1 MPLLTTLVLVLTFFG
16 CASVAKE
23 CAKTDMLTMADSP
36 YVPGCS
42 SDVGF
47 ARFLT
52 TMPLLATVV
61 LVLTFFGCANAA
73 KECTKTDILTMA
85 DSPYVAGCTSDAGFS
100 AMLSIK
106 HVTQEELAV
115 VCASTSCAAHIKL
128 VDAMGVGDCILPET
142 TVHLYTDVVN
152 PYKKRCTSIQPKG
165 SSSSTSNDGFIAQR
179 TSEKRVAQVRRA
191 LRQRSFT
198 QILRVD
204 LRNCQTVLVRSIQS
218 TRPEYSFVEKSIAN
232 VCCATQSI
240 S

>member
-1 MPLLTTLVLVLTFFG
+1 
-16 CASVAKE
+16 
-23 CAKTDMLTMADSP
+23 
-36 YVPGCS
+36 
-42 SDVGF
+42 
-47 ARFLT
+47 
-52 TMPLLATVV
+52 MPLLATVV

-204 LRNCQTVLVRSIQS
+204 LRNFNEYIPKTTTLRCI
-218 TRPEYSFVEKSIAN
+218 YSFEYRESVVILTALVGEGLAAASH
-232 VCCATQSI
+232 ATVTMTVTIFST
-240 S
+240 